1 MGCRRPYPGLTLV
14 EEQIHRWF
22 NHIQQP
28 REQLGGHNICPY
40 ARQAILKK
48 QYNIQAT
55 DLQYIRRDI
64 EVCDV
69 EKYKVCILAF
79 QDYQQHSTQEL
90 EVLTKRLNDEFTKH
104 DKVVLD
110 NDPRNP
116 FILNGVTTTF
126 EHCYLWIVQS
136 LSDLTQKHSALKQTT
151 YYSNWTQ
158 EQIDEVVTWRNL
170 TQI

>member
-1 MGCRRPYPGLTLV
+1 M
-14 EEQIHRWF
+14 EEQIHQWF

-28 REQLGGHNICPY
+28 REELQGYSICPY

-48 QYNIQAT
+48 QYLIHTT
-55 DLQYIRRDI
+55 DLEHIRRDV

-69 EKYKVCILAF
+69 QKYKVCILPF
-79 QDYQQHSTQEL
+79 PEYQQYTIVEL
-90 EVLTKRLNDEFTKH
+90 EALTKGLNKEFMKH

-116 FILNGVTTTF
+116 FTLQGITTTF

-136 LSDLTQKHSALKQTT
+136 LSDLTEKHLALKQTQ